1 MAHLVPITL
10 STISRKEEGLIPM
23 PTSADL
29 LTRPPKGATE
39 LIAASVARE
48 WAEAQREWDFTGD
61 TLDDGDPEFPDAC
74 GFCGERNI
82 RTAHQVQNRLNGH
95 TRWLGSECIKR
106 YLILGGVET
115 LEDSQRLFQRQLKR
129 AATRR
134 ALGDIGLRLLSEE
147 YPPWEDLAALPRLLC
162 RYYDVRSLVPI
173 LHDHWSDILGLVL
186 GAPPDAFFAG
196 DVERVRAAI
205 LEPRTLMPPGF
216 KPPRQPRGLGSWGS
230 QRRRHTRVTTTVSA
244 TTSQRGADR
253 ERESDPDH

>member
-1 MAHLVPITL
+1 MAHFVPITPL
-10 STISRKEEGLIPM
+10 TIPRNKEGFITM
-23 PTSADL
+23 SGSADL
-29 LTRPPKGATE
+29 LARPPKGATE
-39 LIAASVARE
+39 LIAASQACT
-48 WAEAQREWDFTGD
+48 WAEAQREWDYTGE
-61 TLDDGDPEFPDAC
+61 TREDGDPGFPDAC

-115 LEDSQRLFQRQLKR
+115 LEDSQRLFQHQVKR

-134 ALGDIGLRLLSEE
+134 ALADIGLRLLSEE
-147 YPPWEDLAALPRLLC
+147 YPPWEDLTALPRLLC

-173 LHDHWSDILGLVL
+173 LYDRWEDMLSLVL

-205 LEPRTLMPPGF
+205 LEPRTLVPPGF
-216 KPPRQPRGLGSWGS
+216 QPPRQPRGLGSWGT
-230 QRRRHTRVTTTVSA
+230 QRRQRTRVTTTLSA
-244 TTSQRGADR
+244 TARQRGADR
-253 ERESDPDH
+253 EDES